1 MPELVKNIVKRFLRY
16 QRAPQ
21 EMTQEFRD
29 WSHNKDLLP
38 RLQQQLEMIM
48 DAYGKFHP
56 VYDTQGIRDDGSDLI
71 VRYQEVTLQNRD
83 DLLSFQVKSYD
94 DLAKPGYM
102 QELKAQHDDTF
113 RKVIGLQQ
121 YFLFLC
127 TDETIHKDRLRNIA
141 AEFRSAHQTEIIEPA
156 FAYTFLHHPRARI
169 DAVVKRTLQA
179 EDVVFKKALETIDI
193 FGPSA
198 RALAVVIA
206 IHFAL
211 EGKDRF
217 DQTVLLTNH
226 TLRSVYEELRRRQEV
241 AVEEFYKSRE
251 KRRKRRKTKAWD
263 EEDDDDE
270 VPIQIANFQE
280 QLGKDLAIL
289 ENLIIDVPATGE
301 TLTIRS
307 EAVMPLTAVIV
318 DAVVR
323 YRYDA
328 KSILPYMFSLTG
340 VLD

>member
-1 MPELVKNIVKRFLRY
+1 
-16 QRAPQ
+16 
-21 EMTQEFRD
+21 
-29 WSHNKDLLP
+29 
-38 RLQQQLEMIM
+38 
-48 DAYGKFHP
+48 
-56 VYDTQGIRDDGSDLI
+56 
-71 VRYQEVTLQNRD
+71 
-83 DLLSFQVKSYD
+83 
-94 DLAKPGYM
+94 M

-127 TDETIHKDRLRNIA
+127 TDETKHKDRLRNIA

-169 DAVVKRTLQA
+169 DAVVKRSLQA

-206 IHFAL
+206 VHFAL
-211 EGKDRF
+211 EGKDSF
-217 DQTVLLTNH
+217 DPTVLLTNH

-270 VPIQIANFQE
+270 VPIRIANFEE

-323 YRYDA
+323 YRYDT